1 MFLGFPDYFYEDK
14 FGNPVDSING
24 YFANSRITNTL
35 ILTINKT
42 INF

>member
-14 FGNPVDSING
+14 FGNPIDSSDG
-24 YFANSRITNTL
+24 LLANTRLSNTL
-35 ILTINKT
+35 ILSINKI